1 MLKHRHSSTLFLL
14 QRGMELL
21 GALRVSW
28 DFVGSHLQKAHLGA
42 QFGVVNGYTASASWD
57 ITPLAYVSYTY
68 VSTCKHL
75 IYIYNWTCTPLP
87 GPQNI
92 PGRRNMMRSGYKIP
106 TEMDFQ
112 SERALY
118 NILEPRTGLDTWP
131 GPAMND
137 PKVHGILKQN
147 VALTCI
153 WSLFARSNRS

>member
-75 IYIYNWTCTPLP
+75 IYIYITEPAPHSPVPKISPAGETWCDRGTRFPRRWTSRVNELSTTSLSQGPGLTPDRGRLWMTQRCTE
-87 GPQNI
+87 
-92 PGRRNMMRSGYKIP
+92 S
-106 TEMDFQ
+106 
-112 SERALY
+112 
-118 NILEPRTGLDTWP
+118 
-131 GPAMND
+131 
-137 PKVHGILKQN
+137 
-147 VALTCI
+147 
-153 WSLFARSNRS
+153 WSRM